1 MVESLCLRLEISP
14 TSPEMPR
21 MSGLGSGL
29 LLDRSLRCGASFGRT
44 MKELLE
50 ELERWGADV
59 IFGRAKG
66 FWAAMMRFF
75 MSALSAVFRILVQ
88 IRIWRYRSGWRPQH
102 HLCTQVVAIGN
113 ITVGGTG
120 KTPVV
125 ELLARSLRDRGR
137 KVAILSRGYKSRKLD
152 RPQKWRDVDT
162 DRLISGELMPKV
174 VSTGDALLLDSKYAG
189 DEPFMLARNLDR
201 VAVVVDKDRVKSGRF
216 AVSQLDADT
225 LLLDDGMQYLDLAHG
240 IDIVLVDAGS
250 PFGTEAL
257 LPRGTLREPPKN
269 LRRASYI
276 LLTKCTGASNE
287 ALIER
292 IRKYN
297 KTADIIECTHGP
309 IYLEDVFNRERRPL
323 EFLKDKW
330 VGAISAI
337 AVPEAFEGSLE
348 KLGARVEIRRRFS
361 DHHRFSRKDVEK
373 FMQRCVERD
382 MHMIVTTEKDAVR
395 FPKPASIDVPVYFL
409 RIEVEILKGQ
419 DIWDDMV
426 HRLCHPL
433 PAFETV
439 LRNRHAYR
447 L

>member
-1 MVESLCLRLEISP
+1 
-14 TSPEMPR
+14 
-21 MSGLGSGL
+21 
-29 LLDRSLRCGASFGRT
+29 

-66 FWAAMMRFF
+66 FRAALMRFL
-75 MSALSAVFRILVQ
+75 MRALSGIFRVLVQ
-88 IRIWRYRSGWRPQH
+88 LRLWRYRSGWKPQH
-102 HLCTQVVAIGN
+102 HLGTSVVAIGN

-137 KVAILSRGYKSRKLD
+137 NVAILSRGYKSKKLD
-152 RPQKWRDVDT
+152 RPQKWRDSK
-162 DRLISGELMPKV
+162 DRPIPGERMPKV
-174 VSTGDALLLDSKYAG
+174 VSTGSALLLDSKFAG
-189 DEPFMLARNLDR
+189 DEPFMLAKNLDG
-201 VAVVVDKDRVKSGRF
+201 VSVVVDKNRVKGGRF
-216 AVSQLDADT
+216 AVENLGADT

-240 IDIVLVDAGS
+240 IDIVLIDAGS
-250 PFGTEAL
+250 PFGTGAL

-276 LLTKCTGASNE
+276 LLTKCNGSSNE
-287 ALIER
+287 GLIRR
-292 IRKYN
+292 IRRYN
-297 KTADIIECTHGP
+297 KTAEIVECTHGP
-309 IYLEDVFNRERRPL
+309 IHLENVFTRERQPL
-323 EFLKDKW
+323 DFLKDKW

-348 KLGARVEIRRRFS
+348 KLGARVEIRRRFA

-382 MHMIVTTEKDAVR
+382 MHLIVTTEKDAVR
-395 FPKPASIDVPVYFL
+395 FPTPASIDVPVYFL
-409 RIEVEILKGQ
+409 RIEVEILQGHE
-419 DIWDDMV
+419 IWDDLI
-426 HRLCHPL
+426 HRLCHPE
-433 PAFETV
+433 PAFQSA

>member
-1 MVESLCLRLEISP
+1 
-14 TSPEMPR
+14 
-21 MSGLGSGL
+21 
-29 LLDRSLRCGASFGRT
+29 
-44 MKELLE
+44 MKELIE

-66 FWAAMMRFF
+66 FRAALTRFLMR
-75 MSALSAVFRILVQ
+75 ALSGIFRILVQ
-88 IRIWRYRSGWRPQH
+88 LRLWYYRSGWKPQH
-102 HLCTQVVAIGN
+102 HLGAQVVAIGN

-137 KVAILSRGYKSRKLD
+137 NVAILSRGYKSWKLD
-152 RPQKWRDVDT
+152 KPQPWRNAHGK
-162 DRLISGELMPKV
+162 LIPGERMPKV
-174 VSTGDALLLDSKYAG
+174 VSTGSALLLDSKFAG
-189 DEPFMLARNLDR
+189 DEPFMLARNLER
-201 VAVVVDKDRVKSGRF
+201 VAVVVDKNRVKSGRF
-216 AVSQLDADT
+216 AIEQLAADT

-240 IDIVLVDAGS
+240 LDIVLVDAGS
-250 PFGTEAL
+250 PFGTKAL

-276 LLTKCTGASNE
+276 LLTKCNGHSNE
-287 ALIER
+287 ELVARLR
-292 IRKYN
+292 RFN
-297 KTADIIECTHGP
+297 RTAEIIECTHGP
-309 IYLEDVFNRERRPL
+309 IHLENVFTRERQPL
-323 EFLKDKW
+323 DFLQGKW

-361 DHHRFSRKDVEK
+361 DHHRFSARDVAK

-382 MHMIVTTEKDAVR
+382 MHLIVTTEKDAVR
-395 FPKPASIDVPVYFL
+395 FPKPAAIDVPVYFL

-419 DIWDDMV
+419 EIWDDLI
-426 HRLCHPL
+426 HRICHPE
-433 PAFETV
+433 PVFESA

>member
-1 MVESLCLRLEISP
+1 
-14 TSPEMPR
+14 
-21 MSGLGSGL
+21 
-29 LLDRSLRCGASFGRT
+29 
-44 MKELLE
+44 MKELIAE
-50 ELERWGADV
+50 FECWGADV

-66 FWAAMMRFF
+66 FRAALTRFLMR
-75 MSALSAVFRILVQ
+75 ALSGIFRVLVQ
-88 IRIWRYRSGWRPQH
+88 LRLWRYRSGWKPQH
-102 HLCTQVVAIGN
+102 HLGTQVIAIGN

-125 ELLARSLRDRGR
+125 ELLARTLRDQGR
-137 KVAILSRGYKSRKLD
+137 NVAILSRGYKSKKLD
-152 RPQKWRDVDT
+152 RPQKWTSRNG
-162 DRLISGELMPKV
+162 RPIPAEKMPKV
-174 VSTGDALLLDSKYAG
+174 VSTGSALLLDSKFAG
-189 DEPFMLARNLDR
+189 DEPFMLAKNLEG
-201 VAVVVDKDRVKSGRF
+201 VSVVVDKSRVKGGRF
-216 AVSQLDADT
+216 AISELEADT

-240 IDIVLVDAGS
+240 IDVVLVDSGA

-276 LLTKCTGASNE
+276 LLTKCNGTSNE

-297 KTADIIECTHGP
+297 KTAEIIECTHGP
-309 IYLEDVFNRERRPL
+309 IHLENVFTREIQPL

-348 KLGARVEIRRRFS
+348 KLGARVEIRRHFA
-361 DHHRFSRKDVEK
+361 DHYRFSRREVDK

-382 MHMIVTTEKDAVR
+382 MELIVTTEKDAVR
-395 FPKPASIDVPVYFL
+395 FPKPTSIDVPVYFL
-409 RIEVEILKGQ
+409 RIEVELLKGQ
-419 DIWDDMV
+419 EIWNDLV
-426 HRLCHPL
+426 RRVCNPE
-433 PAFETV
+433 PAFEPAI
-439 LRNRHAYR
+439 RNRHAYR

>member
-1 MVESLCLRLEISP
+1 
-14 TSPEMPR
+14 
-21 MSGLGSGL
+21 
-29 LLDRSLRCGASFGRT
+29 
-44 MKELLE
+44 MKEWLE

-66 FWAAMMRFF
+66 FRAALMRFF
-75 MSALSAVFRILVQ
+75 MRALSGIFRVLVQ
-88 IRIWRYRSGWRPQH
+88 IRIWRYRSGWKQQH

-137 KVAILSRGYKSRKLD
+137 NVAILSRGYKSRKLD
-152 RPQKWRDVDT
+152 KPQKWRDSN
-162 DRLISGELMPKV
+162 DRAIPGDHMPKV
-174 VSTGDALLLDSKYAG
+174 VSTGNALLLDSKYAG

-201 VAVVVDKDRVKSGRF
+201 VSVVVDKNRVKSGRF
-216 AVSQLDADT
+216 AVGQLGADT

-287 ALIER
+287 ELVQR

-297 KTADIIECTHGP
+297 RTAEIIECTHGP
-309 IYLEDVFNRERRPL
+309 IHLENVFTRERRSL
-323 EFLKDKW
+323 DFLKDKW

-361 DHHRFSRKDVEK
+361 DHHRFSKRDVEK

-382 MHMIVTTEKDAVR
+382 MHLIVTTEKDAVR

-409 RIEVEILKGQ
+409 RIEVEILKGHA
-419 DIWDDMV
+419 IWDDLI
-426 HRLCHPL
+426 HRLCHPE

>member
-1 MVESLCLRLEISP
+1 
-14 TSPEMPR
+14 
-21 MSGLGSGL
+21 
-29 LLDRSLRCGASFGRT
+29 

-66 FWAAMMRFF
+66 FRAAVTRFLMR
-75 MSALSAVFRILVQ
+75 ALSNLFRILVQ
-88 IRIWRYRSGWRPQH
+88 ARLWYFRSGWKPQY
-102 HLCTQVVAIGN
+102 HLGTQVVAIGN

-137 KVAILSRGYKSRKLD
+137 NVAILSRGYKSRKLD
-152 RPQKWRDVDT
+152 KPQLWRDAQGK
-162 DRLISGELMPKV
+162 LIPGEHMPKV
-174 VSTGDALLLDSKYAG
+174 VSTGSTLLLDSKFAG

-201 VAVVVDKDRVKSGRF
+201 VAVVVDKNRVKSGRF
-216 AVSQLDADT
+216 AIEQLAADT

-240 IDIVLVDAGS
+240 IDVVLIDAGS

-276 LLTKCTGASNE
+276 LLTKCNGRPNDD
-287 ALIER
+287 LIAR
-292 IRKYN
+292 LRRHN
-297 KTADIIECTHGP
+297 RTAAIIECTHGP
-309 IYLEDVFNRERRPL
+309 IHLENVFTRERQPL
-323 EFLKDKW
+323 DFLLGKW

-382 MHMIVTTEKDAVR
+382 MELIVTTEKDAVR
-395 FPKPASIDVPVYFL
+395 FPRPSSIDVPVYFL
-409 RIEVEILKGQ
+409 RIEVEILKGRE
-419 DIWDDMV
+419 IWDDLIE
-426 HRLCHPL
+426 RICHPP
-433 PAFETV
+433 PAFESV
-439 LRNRHAYR
+439 LRYRHAYR

>member
-1 MVESLCLRLEISP
+1 
-14 TSPEMPR
+14 
-21 MSGLGSGL
+21 
-29 LLDRSLRCGASFGRT
+29 
-44 MKELLE
+44 MKELIE

-66 FWAAMMRFF
+66 FRAALMRFL
-75 MSALSAVFRILVQ
+75 MLALSGVFRQLVQ
-88 IRIWRYRSGWRPQH
+88 LRLWRYRSGWRPQH
-102 HLCTQVVAIGN
+102 HLGTQVVAIGN

-137 KVAILSRGYKSRKLD
+137 NVAILSRGYKSKKLD
-152 RPQKWRDVDT
+152 RPQKWRDANGKM
-162 DRLISGELMPKV
+162 ISSDFMPKV
-174 VSTGDALLLDSKYAG
+174 VSTGSALLLDSKFAG
-189 DEPFMLARNLDR
+189 DEPFMLARNLEG
-201 VAVVVDKDRVKSGRF
+201 VSVVVDKNRVKGGRF
-216 AVSQLDADT
+216 AIQNLSANT

-240 IDIVLVDAGS
+240 IDIVLVDSGS

-276 LLTKCTGASNE
+276 LLTKCDGRSNE
-287 ALIER
+287 ALIAR
-292 IRKYN
+292 IRRYN
-297 KTADIIECTHGP
+297 STAEIIECTHGP
-309 IYLEDVFNRERRPL
+309 IYLENVFTRERRPL
-323 EFLKDKW
+323 EFLKGKW

-361 DHHRFSRKDVEK
+361 DHHRFSRKDVDK

-382 MHMIVTTEKDAVR
+382 MELIMTTEKDAVR
-395 FPKPASIDVPVYFL
+395 FPRPTSIDVPIYFL
-409 RIEVEILKGQ
+409 RIEVSILKGLE
-419 DIWDDMV
+419 IWEDLI
-426 HRLCHPL
+426 HRLAHPE
-433 PAFETV
+433 PAFEPA

-447 L
+447 I